1 MLVHR
6 MLKAIKFGSLNI
18 AILFASACST
28 TARLYPVQGPS
39 SEMKPPPVINAK
51 VSGIMGNNGK
61 MTFSLPDGIP
71 CKGEW
76 SSAAGSGV
84 SFASGSLIGQY
95 GAAHLSGFSISPGQ
109 GQNPGSAITLCDDG
123 TRFEIEFITGAG
135 TANGFGIAKDNK
147 GNVYKLLF

>member
-1 MLVHR
+1 
-6 MLKAIKFGSLNI
+6 
-18 AILFASACST
+18 
-28 TARLYPVQGPS
+28 
-39 SEMKPPPVINAK
+39 MKPPPVISAK

-61 MTFSLPDGIP
+61 MTFSLPDGTA

-95 GAAHLSGFSISPGQ
+95 GAAHLSGFSVSPGQ

-135 TANGFGIAKDNK
+135 TANGFGMARDTK
-147 GNVYKLLF
+147 GNIYKLLF